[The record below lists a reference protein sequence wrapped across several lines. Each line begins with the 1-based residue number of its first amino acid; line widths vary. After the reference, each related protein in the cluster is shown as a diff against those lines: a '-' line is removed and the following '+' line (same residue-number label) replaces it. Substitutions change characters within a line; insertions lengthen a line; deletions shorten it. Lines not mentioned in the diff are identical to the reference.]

1 MSQFIAFS
9 DHNYLVELF
18 ILWNCRIFGIT
29 FGGLV
34 LTKTGECVVNKKLK
48 IFGNI
53 ITILIS
59 IYFLISMSLSL
70 NQDYSTTELYDS
82 GFRIIYYISHFWIQL
97 NTIFLIYNLF
107 YCQYRGFDLC
117 KVWLSFH
124 LKSLKNKIVI
134 ISILILNYLSIII
147 FMLLLCQIKTNSG
160 LKLFVFNLIM
170 SIFYLTG
177 QSTIKTITW
186 CKFFNA

>member
-9 DHNYLVELF
+9 NHKYLVELI
-18 ILWNCRIFGIT
+18 ILWNSRICGIT

-34 LTKTGECVVNKKLK
+34 LTKTGECVENKKLK

-53 ITILIS
+53 ITILVP
-59 IYFLISMSLSL
+59 IYFVICAGFSF
-70 NQDYSTTELYDS
+70 NQNYSSTELYNS
-82 GFRIIYYISHFWIQL
+82 GFKIIYYITRFWIQL
-97 NTIFLIYNLF
+97 NNIFLIYNLF

-124 LKSLKNKIVI
+124 LKSLKNKIVF
-134 ISILILNYLSIII
+134 ISILILNYLSIIV
-147 FMLLLCQIKTNSG
+147 FVLLLSQIKTNSG
-160 LKLFVFNLIM
+160 LKLFVLNSVT

-177 QSTIKTITW
+177 QSTIKLITW

>member
-1 MSQFIAFS
+1 MSPFIAFS
-9 DHNYLVELF
+9 NHKYLVELI
-18 ILWNCRIFGIT
+18 ILWNSRIFGVT

-34 LTKTGECVVNKKLK
+34 LTKTGECVMNKKLK

-59 IYFLISMSLSL
+59 IYFLISMGFSL
-70 NQDYSTTELYDS
+70 NKIYSSTELYNS
-82 GFRIIYYISHFWIQL
+82 GFRIIYYISYFCLQL
-97 NTIFLIYNLF
+97 NTIFCIYNLF
-107 YCQYRGFDLC
+107 YCQYRGFELC

-124 LKSLKNKIVI
+124 LKSLKNKILI
-134 ISILILNYLSIII
+134 ISILILNNLSIIV
-147 FMLLLCQIKTNSG
+147 FVLLFSQNKANSN
-160 LKLFVFNLIM
+160 LKSFVLNLIT

-177 QSTIKTITW
+177 QSTIKLITW

>member
-1 MSQFIAFS
+1 MGFS
-9 DHNYLVELF
+9 INQNY
-18 ILWNCRIFGIT
+18 C
-29 FGGLV
+29 
-34 LTKTGECVVNKKLK
+34 
-48 IFGNI
+48 
-53 ITILIS
+53 
-59 IYFLISMSLSL
+59 
-70 NQDYSTTELYDS
+70 STEIYDS
-82 GFRIIYYISHFWIQL
+82 GFRIIYYISQFWIQL
-97 NTIFLIYNLF
+97 NTISLIYNLF

-134 ISILILNYLSIII
+134 ISILNLNYLSIII

>member
-1 MSQFIAFS
+1 MSPFIAFS
-9 DHNYLVELF
+9 KHKNLVELI
-18 ILWNCRIFGIT
+18 ILWNSRIFGIT

-34 LTKTGECVVNKKLK
+34 LTKTGECVENKKLK

-59 IYFLISMSLSL
+59 IYFVICAGFSFNRNYRSS
-70 NQDYSTTELYDS
+70 ELYNS
-82 GFRIIYYISHFWIQL
+82 GFRIIYFIWHFWFQL

-117 KVWLSFH
+117 KVWLKFH

-134 ISILILNYLSIII
+134 ISILILNYLSLTV
-147 FMLLLCQIKTNSG
+147 FVLLLSQIKTKLD
-160 LKLFVFNLIM
+160 LKSFVLNLITA
-170 SIFYLTG
+170 IFYLTG
-177 QSTIKTITW
+177 QSTVKLITL